1 MLKIALYNL
10 TTTTK
15 HGGVESFVWEI
26 ARRLAD
32 RGHDV
37 TLFGGRG
44 DVLRPYRNLTIMRY
58 RYIARE
64 TWGRLPPLRK
74 SLNLLKLLERLSM
87 AASAAPDLVA
97 GRFDIVQVSKPYD
110 FPVGAHA
117 RHYSG
122 ARLLYNSQGT
132 DFFPGDVLFRRSV
145 DGAFACSRYN
155 AAMVE
160 AHFRIPISVSY
171 NGFDETIFQP
181 LPPAPSLRARLSPDG
196 APLLLYVG
204 RLVTFKGLD
213 HLLDA
218 VAMLSGREPQNDE
231 RQTTNDERAS
241 SAGAN
246 HPSSFVLRPSSAAAL
261 RQPAPRLLL
270 AGDGPHR
277 PSLERR
283 ARELG
288 IAERVRFLGPIANAD
303 LPRYHAA
310 SDAFV
315 VPSTD
320 HETFCIA
327 ACEAMACARPVVAA
341 RTGGL
346 PEVVRDGETGYLV
359 PPGDARALAER
370 IGALLDDAALRARLG
385 AAGREWTLRMFTWEK
400 VVERVLGSYERAIT
414 R

>member
-15 HGGVESFVWEI
+15 HGGVESFVWET

-32 RGHDV
+32 RGHDI

-44 DVLRPYRNLTIMRY
+44 NLLRPYRNLTIMRY
-58 RYIARE
+58 PYVARE
-64 TWGRLPPLRK
+64 TWGRVPPLRK

-87 AASAAPDLVA
+87 AASALPDLVA
-97 GRFDIVQVSKPYD
+97 GRFDIIQVSKPYD
-110 FPVGAHA
+110 FPIGALA
-117 RHYSG
+117 RRRSG

-132 DFFPGDVLFRRSV
+132 DFFPGDALFRRSL

-155 AAMVE
+155 ATMVE
-160 AHFRIPISVSY
+160 DHLRIPIAVSY

-181 LPPAPSLRARLSPDG
+181 LPPAPSLRARLAPDG

-218 VAMLSGREPQNDE
+218 IAQLRVVRRPLSVVGQNNGP
-231 RQTTNDERAS
+231 RTTDH
-241 SAGAN
+241 G
-246 HPSSFVLRPSSAAAL
+246 LL
-261 RQPAPRLLL
+261 PRLLL
-270 AGDGPHR
+270 AGDGPHKAG
-277 PSLERR
+277 LERR

-288 IAERVRFLGPIANAD
+288 IADRVHFLGPIANAD
-303 LPRYHAA
+303 LPRYHAV

-315 VPSTD
+315 IPSTD

-359 PPGDARALAER
+359 PPGDAGALAER
-370 IGALLDDAALRARLG
+370 IGALLDNASLRQRLG
-385 AAGREWTLRMFTWEK
+385 AAGRQWALEMFTWEK
-400 VVERVLGSYERAIT
+400 VMERVVGCYERALVGEPGTGSSSIT
-414 R
+414 AP

>member
-1 MLKIALYNL
+1 MSQLKIALYNL

-44 DVLRPYRNLTIMRY
+44 KLLRPYRNLTILRY
-58 RYIARE
+58 PYIARE
-64 TWGRLPPLRK
+64 TWGHVPPLRR

-87 AASAAPDLVA
+87 AASALPDLIA

-110 FPVGAHA
+110 FPIGALA
-117 RHYSG
+117 RRRGG
-122 ARLLYNSQGT
+122 ARVLYNSQGT
-132 DFFPGDVLFRRSV
+132 DFFPGDALFRRNI

-160 AHFRIPISVSY
+160 DRLRIPIAVSY
-171 NGFDETIFQP
+171 NGFDQTIFQP
-181 LPPAPSLRARLSPDG
+181 SAAAPSLRARLAPDG

-218 VAMLSGREPQNDE
+218 LALLNRGLGVGSRGLGVGDQLL
-231 RQTTNDERAS
+231 T
-241 SAGAN
+241 
-246 HPSSFVLRPSSAAAL
+246 PSS
-261 RQPAPRLLL
+261 QPPRLLL

-277 PSLERR
+277 AALERR
-283 ARELG
+283 AHELG
-288 IAERVRFLGPIANAD
+288 IAERVHFLGPLANAD
-303 LPRYHAA
+303 LPRYHAV

-315 VPSTD
+315 IPSTD

-327 ACEAMACARPVVAA
+327 ACEAMACARPVIAA

-359 PPGDARALAER
+359 LPGDAQALAER
-370 IGALLDDAALRARLG
+370 IGTLLDDPALRARLG
-385 AAGREWTLRMFTWEK
+385 AAGRAWTLEMFTWDK
-400 VVERVLGSYERAIT
+400 VVERVVGEYERALAT